1 MSSGGLR
8 GGVLAI
14 VMGVTAI
21 IGGCG
26 DDPTAPEFEVIEEVD
41 FHSSLNIDLSQMT
54 RLTSGVYIE
63 DLVLASDSTALLAA
77 GDIAVVDHTGWLVS
91 GEVFSQGLFSY
102 RFYANPREVIPGFQD
117 GMAGMR
123 VGVTRRIIIPPAEG
137 YGASPPGDIPS
148 GAVLVFEVELMSVNS
163 G

>member
-8 GGVLAI
+8 LGSGAMAI
-14 VMGVTAI
+14 GFALMVSS
-21 IGGCG
+21 CS
-26 DDPTAPEFEVIEEVD
+26 DDPTAPEFEVIEELE

-54 RLTSGVYIE
+54 KLTTGVYTQ
-63 DLVLASDSTALLAA
+63 DLVLPDGSAAMLAA
-77 GDIAVVDHTGWLVS
+77 GDVAVVDHTGWLAS

-123 VGVTRRIIIPPAEG
+123 VGGTRRIIIPPAEG

-148 GAVLVFEVELMSVNS
+148 GAVLVFDVELISVNS